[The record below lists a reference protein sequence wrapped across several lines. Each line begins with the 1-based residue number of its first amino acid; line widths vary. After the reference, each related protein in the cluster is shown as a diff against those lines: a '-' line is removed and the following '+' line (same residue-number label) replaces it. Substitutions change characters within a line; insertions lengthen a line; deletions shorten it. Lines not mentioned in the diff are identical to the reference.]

1 MSPVIFNIYFIF
13 TFSFKFLTSLYFLA
27 IQCQK
32 ELQNVNVKKPC
43 MDVYNPH
50 MGGVGQAQQLH
61 FLFYRFSFS
70 QVILI
75 QCSV

>member
-32 ELQNVNVKKPC
+32 ELQMSMSRNLAWTFTTRTWEALAKHN
-43 MDVYNPH
+43 N
-50 MGGVGQAQQLH
+50 
-61 FLFYRFSFS
+61 FIFYFTGSPS
-70 QVILI
+70 LK
-75 QCSV
+75 